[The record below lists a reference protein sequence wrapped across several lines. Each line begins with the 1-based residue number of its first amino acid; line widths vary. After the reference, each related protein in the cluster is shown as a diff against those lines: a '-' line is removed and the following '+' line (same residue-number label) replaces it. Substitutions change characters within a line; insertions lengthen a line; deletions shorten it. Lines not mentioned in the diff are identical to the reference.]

1 MQIRHFFICSLLLLF
16 GTAGFS
22 QVNFLGKPGYMAT
35 PSATWGEQPLGLS
48 FAYLPNEYSIF
59 NSPGDRNIVHFYN
72 ARVRFTSFMEVN
84 LSIAHRPLM
93 SEAIGVGDRQ
103 LDLRFRLLRETDV
116 LPAIVLGWTP
126 PGSVSPIMAHD
137 YLVATKNF
145 NYSFGRLSL
154 SAGYGSPYIIKRQK
168 GSDAFMEL
176 ELLKKIDFHGGKYL
190 TGFFGGMVYQP
201 VKFGGIM
208 LEYDTQTINAGA
220 YLKPLP
226 WLLLQ
231 GYTFEGKEWAFSF
244 AGSIP
249 LNFAPRALR
258 RYEKDLD

>member
-1 MQIRHFFICSLLLLF
+1 MQNSKFLTCCLLLLY
-16 GTAGFS
+16 GITGFA

-35 PSATWGEQPLGLS
+35 PSATWREQPLGLS

-72 ARVRFTSFMEVN
+72 AGVSFTSFMEVN
-84 LSIAHRPLM
+84 LSIAHRPHL
-93 SEAIGVGDRQ
+93 SENIGVGDRQ
-103 LDLRFRLLRETDV
+103 LDFRFRVLKEKEF
-116 LPAIVLGWTP
+116 LPALVIGWTP

-145 NYSFGRLSL
+145 NSGFGKFSI
-154 SAGYGSPYIIKRQK
+154 SAGYGSPYILKREK
-168 GSDAFMEL
+168 GSEAFLEL

-190 TGFFGGMVYQP
+190 TGLFGGMAYEP
-201 VKFGGIM
+201 FKYGGIM
-208 LEYDTQTINAGA
+208 LEYDTQTVNAGA
-220 YLKPLP
+220 YLKPFP
-226 WLLLQ
+226 WLLVQ
-231 GYTFEGKEWAFSF
+231 GHTFEGKEWAFTF

-258 RYEKDLD
+258 RYEKNLD